1 MSGVITS
8 ILSSIVSIIIPLHV
22 TLETVYLSKDSNA
35 MSSFVKST
43 SMLQPQT
50 EQAELTTLLLKY
62 WALHGIIYLLIPQ
75 TPLQFL
81 VGILPFSGLIIFI
94 YNILATVELLAKFTT
109 FINEQQQFL
118 SNFLKFINSMNDPK
132 KSKLEQFTRLYQ
144 SSFTNYYNQKYHT
157 DIRDQNLVDSFLFG
171 TYTDSVIAL
180 CKRYA
185 KIAPQTNIIPTCFDF
200 IIVNI
205 INFKNFVLSNYNFAE
220 EHSNMNTGTS
230 NTTPNKSSSSFG
242 NEKTTGRS
250 SGTNF
255 HPGSFESTNNSNYDT
270 PYEEYNIINDLL
282 NEAKKLFNP
291 PTQRPHPEADD
302 DLDEPN
308 MPSLD

>member
-1 MSGVITS
+1 MFEVIS
-8 ILSSIVSIIIPLHV
+8 SVLSSIVSIIIPLHV

-50 EQAELTTLLLKY
+50 EQGELTTLLLKY
-62 WALHGIIYLLIPQ
+62 WALHAILYLLIPQ
-75 TPLQFL
+75 TPIQFL
-81 VGILPFSGLIIFI
+81 VGILPFSEFIIFI
-94 YNILATVELLAKFTT
+94 YNILATVELLAKFTI

-118 SNFLKFINSMNDPK
+118 SNFLKFVNNINDPK

-185 KIAPQTNIIPTCFDF
+185 KFAPQTKIIPTYFDF
-200 IIVNI
+200 IVVNI
-205 INFKNFVLSNYNFAE
+205 INFKNFVLSYYNFAE
-220 EHSNMNTGTS
+220 EHSNINTGNSNDTTS
-230 NTTPNKSSSSFG
+230 GSTTSETENTSGSSSGAS
-242 NEKTTGRS
+242 
-250 SGTNF
+250 F
-255 HPGSFESTNNSNYDT
+255 HPGSFENPNRRSNKT
-270 PYEEYNIINDLL
+270 PYEDYNIINELL

-291 PTQRPHPEADD
+291 PREPPNSETDD
-302 DLDEPN
+302 DLGGPN